1 MLQFSLMS
9 SADLD
14 VLNFGDRIFVVVFYR
29 QAQWKKIK
37 TNIQNSKFDTSKL
50 MSCRRLKV
58 SLLKES
64 SSRTLALSKITFVY
78 MQQGCNWRVGKVG
91 NCPPKS

>member
-1 MLQFSLMS
+1 MHQFSLMS

-78 MQQGCNWRVGKVG
+78 MQ
-91 NCPPKS
+91 